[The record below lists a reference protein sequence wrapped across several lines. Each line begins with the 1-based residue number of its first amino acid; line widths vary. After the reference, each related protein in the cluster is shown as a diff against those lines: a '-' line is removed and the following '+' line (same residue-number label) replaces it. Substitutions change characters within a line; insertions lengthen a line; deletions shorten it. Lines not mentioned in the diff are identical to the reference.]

1 MTLDPRTFTYAT
13 PGWYAMTLC
22 KGGVEV
28 PVRVWET
35 GERDEAGDP
44 IEDIHTFIEIDGAD
58 VPFESLDYQA
68 TRINMWGRTIK
79 EKDYRFMRADT
90 VWLLLNQPDDPK
102 CHPREAIDLGKMEV
116 MF

>member
-1 MTLDPRTFTYAT
+1 MTLDPRRLSYVA
-13 PGWYAMTLC
+13 PGWYAMTRC

-35 GERDEAGDP
+35 GARDDHGDP
-44 IEDIHTFIEIDGAD
+44 IEDIHSFIEIDGHD
-58 VPFESLDYQA
+58 VPFESLDREA
-68 TRINMWGRTIK
+68 ERINMWGRTIK